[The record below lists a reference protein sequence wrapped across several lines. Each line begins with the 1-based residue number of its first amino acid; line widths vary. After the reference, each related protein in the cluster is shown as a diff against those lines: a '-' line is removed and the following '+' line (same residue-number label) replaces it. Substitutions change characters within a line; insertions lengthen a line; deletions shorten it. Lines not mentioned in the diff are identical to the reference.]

1 MTQESTNGRSPL
13 ATALASHDSLNNDV
27 TIQGI
32 AALCDKLAPLLQGR
46 RLHNV
51 VDLLSALSDVV
62 DLADDAL
69 VQKLTRNFEVFSAAA
84 FNLNNT
90 LNHAIEQAGSDPNPP
105 SVWQSIR
112 RINGDAD
119 VRRGLAVATGVLAQ
133 LGRQARYSAM
143 PMPDD

>member
-1 MTQESTNGRSPL
+1 MTNDNTNHCGPL
-13 ATALASHDSLNNDV
+13 ASVLASHESLNHAA
-27 TIQGI
+27 TIEGI
-32 AALCDKLAPLLQGR
+32 TELCDKLAPLLQGR
-46 RLHNV
+46 RMHNV
-51 VDLLSALSDVV
+51 VDLLSALSDMV

-69 VQKLTRNFEVFSAAA
+69 VQKLTRNFEVFSSAA

-90 LNHAIEQAGSDPNPP
+90 LNYAIEQAGNDPNPP

-112 RINGDAD
+112 RINGDPD

-143 PMPDD
+143 PMPED